1 MAAADKWIA
10 DANCDTPTGE
20 VARCALQTR
29 LRGVIHYLPLAAHLA
44 DEDVEHVH
52 AARVAT
58 RRAGAAL
65 RLFAD
70 FLPAGR
76 MKRMKGTLRDIR
88 NSMGEARDLDVYL
101 RRFEE
106 ADDPATCDLARR
118 LAERRR
124 AVQPVIIEAAQPL
137 LAGEKLRRRV
147 AKLLRK
153 AGKHAPGKLR
163 REPFGDWAIERLAA
177 EWQLFAQGV
186 PGDEPSAAE
195 LHEFR
200 IAAKHFRYAL
210 ELLSGGLPDTL
221 RKQLYPEVKQL
232 QNRLGEIQDHAA
244 AADRL
249 ATWRKAADSRRERKL
264 LKKLEQQERNLYEGK
279 TAAFTHW
286 WRHDRIEE
294 LQAAV
299 DSLGEC
305 ERERA

>member
-10 DANCDTPTGE
+10 EANCDTPTGE
-20 VARCALQTR
+20 VARCALEAR

-65 RLFAD
+65 RLFGD

-101 RRFEE
+101 QRFEE
-106 ADDPATCDLARR
+106 ADDPATRDLARR
-118 LAERRR
+118 LAERRL
-124 AVQPVIIEAAQPL
+124 AVQPAIIDAAQPL
-137 LAGEKLRRRV
+137 LAGEKLRRQV
-147 AKLLRK
+147 AKLIRK
-153 AGKHAPGKLR
+153 SKKHADRKLR
-163 REPFGDWAIERLAA
+163 QRPFGDWAIERLAA
-177 EWQLFAQGV
+177 EWQQFAQGV
-186 PGDEPSAAE
+186 PGDEPGATE

-210 ELLSGGLPDTL
+210 ELMSGGLPGTL
-221 RKQLYPEVKQL
+221 RKQLYPQVKQL
-232 QNRLGEIQDHAA
+232 QTRLGEVQDHAVA
-244 AADRL
+244 AEKL
-249 ATWRKAADSRRERKL
+249 AAWREGADSKRERKL
-264 LKKLEQQERNLYEGK
+264 LKQLEQEERNLYEGK
-279 TAAFTHW
+279 SAAFTHW
-286 WRHDRIEE
+286 WRHDRIEDLE
-294 LQAAV
+294 AAV
-299 DSLGEC
+299 QSLGEC